1 MSDTIRMPGGGWR
14 LWTHF
19 ALRGPG
25 FPAAGVLR
33 LAPEGLASAADKFAL
48 GEVPAGADWEA
59 FEEAFSAAAV
69 RTARDL
75 QEIAASA
82 PFRAAV
88 AWQNR
93 AVLRTGIKPFLDWT
107 PSAGGRTSMPR
118 QREELVAH
126 YWQRFCVKNDTI
138 GFFGPV
144 GWGTFDT
151 SRRGVEVRPGT
162 GLVAE
167 SRVYFSSWSM
177 DALAK
182 AIDRDPAVRAWTPP
196 RQVPY
201 VRVVDGTVRL
211 PGRPPQPAPEPA
223 LTVLRLCDGRRTP
236 AEITGLAAR
245 ELGRDLTAREVTE
258 ALEWLVSRR
267 LIGWKLEVPAGTYP
281 ERELRALLERIGDPA
296 VREPALAKLAVLE
309 TGRDRVER
317 AGTDAE
323 ELTAALAALEAG
335 FAEITEVSAVREKGA
350 RTAPNRALV
359 YSDCRRS
366 ATATVGT
373 AVLEQL
379 VPLELCLT
387 AARWMT
393 NRYAEAVGA
402 RIHQAYLELRER
414 HQQVDLGSLWFACLP
429 APHPE
434 SFTDIE
440 RIQAELRER
449 WGRIIGAPAGARR
462 VSLSSAAIADR
473 VREAFPEGGR
483 GWSLSRYISPDL
495 MIVAE
500 DLGAVERGEFQL
512 VIGELHVAMNTIGQS
527 LFVHQHPDRG
537 QLIEETTRDFPGP
550 RLLPMLPKELPL
562 KWSARS
568 RQSLERPEDHYVA
581 LADHS
586 ADPHRPRTVRS
597 GDVRVEE
604 RDGRLAAVL
613 PDGSVF
619 DLLDV
624 FCHALSNR
632 VMDRFTLRRHGDHSP
647 RITIDSTVV
656 ARESWRFTGSAL
668 AFADDKSEARRFVR
682 ARQWRDTHELPRF
695 VFVVSPTEPRP
706 FFVDFDSPV
715 YVNILAKAARRLAR
729 KDPDAKLTVTE
740 MLPTPEQAWLTDDQ
754 GRRYTSELRLVAV
767 DRSTAPGEP
776 A

>member
-1 MSDTIRMPGGGWR
+1 MSDTIRMPGDGWR
-14 LWTHF
+14 LWPQF

-33 LAPEGLASAADKFAL
+33 LAPEGLAAAADKFAA
-48 GEVPAGADWEA
+48 GEVGAGADWEA

-69 RTARDL
+69 RTAREL

-93 AVLRTGIKPFLDWT
+93 AVLSTGIKPFLAWT
-107 PSAGGRTSMPR
+107 PAAGSRSSMPR

-144 GWGTFDT
+144 GWGSFDT
-151 SRRGVEVRPGT
+151 DRRGVEVHPGT

-182 AIDRDPAVRAWTPP
+182 AIDRDPRVRWWTPP
-196 RQVPY
+196 RQVPF
-201 VRVVDGTVRL
+201 VRVADAAVHL
-211 PGRPPQPAPEPA
+211 PGRPPQPVAEPA

-236 AEITGLAAR
+236 AEIAASAAR
-245 ELGRDLTAREVTE
+245 ELGRDLPDQEVTG

-267 LIGWKLEVPAGTYP
+267 LIGWKLDVPAGTYP
-281 ERELRALLERIGDPA
+281 ERELRTLLERIGDPA
-296 VREPALAKLAVLE
+296 VREPALAALAVLE
-309 TGRDRVER
+309 AGRDRVER
-317 AGTDAE
+317 AGTDPE
-323 ELTAALAALEAG
+323 ELTAALAALESDFAG
-335 FAEITEVSAVREKGA
+335 ITEVAAVREKGA

-359 YSDCRRS
+359 YADCRRS
-366 ATATVGT
+366 ATATVGA

-379 VPLELCLT
+379 APLELCLT

-393 NRYAEAVGA
+393 RRYAEAVGA
-402 RIHQAYLELRER
+402 RIHEAYRALRER
-414 HQQVDLGSLWFACLP
+414 HGQVDLGSLWFACLP
-429 APHPE
+429 APHPQ
-434 SFTDIE
+434 SFADAE
-440 RIQAELRER
+440 RVQAELRER
-449 WGRIIGAPAGARR
+449 WGRIIDAPAGARR
-462 VSLSSAAIADR
+462 VSLSSADIAGR
-473 VREAFPEGGR
+473 VREAFPEGGA
-483 GWSLSRYISPDL
+483 GWSLSRYVSPDL

-500 DLGAVERGEFQL
+500 DLDGVERGEFQL
-512 VIGELHVAMNTIGQS
+512 VIGELHVAMNTLAQS

-537 QLIEETTRDFPGP
+537 QLIDETTRDFPGP

-568 RQSLERPEDHYVA
+568 RQSLDRPEDHYVA

-586 ADPHRPRTVRS
+586 VDPHRPRTVRS
-597 GDVRVEE
+597 ADVRVEE
-604 RDGRLAAVL
+604 REGGLSAVL

-624 FCHALSNR
+624 FCHALTNR
-632 VMDRFTLRRHGDHSP
+632 VMDRFTLRADGDHSP

-656 ARESWRFTGSAL
+656 ARETWRFTGSAL
-668 AFADDKSEARRFVR
+668 DFADDKSEARRFVR
-682 ARQWRDTHELPRF
+682 ARHWRDTHELPRF

-729 KDPDAKLTVTE
+729 KDPDARLTVTE

-754 GRRYTSELRLVAV
+754 GHRYTSELRLVAV

-776 A
+776 E